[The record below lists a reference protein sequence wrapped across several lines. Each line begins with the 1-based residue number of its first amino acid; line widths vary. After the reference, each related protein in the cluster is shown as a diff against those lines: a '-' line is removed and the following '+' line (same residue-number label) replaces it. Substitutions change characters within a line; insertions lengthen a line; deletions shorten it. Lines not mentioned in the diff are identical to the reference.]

1 MKLHSSVRPLTLL
14 SILTLA
20 LGGCAI
26 AKPSNDDLKNRAQTT
41 LGKPVST
48 VSNVR
53 SDASQTYFT
62 ASTSNGEYDCVLPS
76 GGMVAFATMG
86 GAVALPAQCTKQ

>member
-1 MKLHSSVRPLTLL
+1 MKLQSSLRPFALISALALT
-14 SILTLA
+14 

-26 AKPSNDDLKNRAQTT
+26 AKPSNDDLKNRAQITI
-41 LGKPVST
+41 GKPVST

-62 ASTSNGEYDCVLPS
+62 ANTSNGGYECVLPS

>member
-1 MKLHSSVRPLTLL
+1 MKLHSSVRPLVLFSAL
-14 SILTLA
+14 AFA

-26 AKPSNDDLKNRAQTT
+26 AKPSNNDLKNRAQTT
-41 LGKPVST
+41 IGKPVST

-62 ASTSNGEYDCVLPS
+62 ANTSNGGYECVLPS
-76 GGMVAFATMG
+76 GGMVAFASMG
-86 GAVALPAQCTKQ
+86 GVVALPAQCTKQ

>member
-1 MKLHSSVRPLTLL
+1 MKPHSSLRPLALL
-14 SILTLA
+14 SVLALA

-41 LGKPVST
+41 LGKPVNT

-62 ASTSNGEYDCVLPS
+62 ASTSNGAYDCVLPS
-76 GGMVAFATMG
+76 GGMVAFASMG
-86 GAVALPAQCTKQ
+86 GVVALPAQCTKQ

>member
-1 MKLHSSVRPLTLL
+1 MKLHSSVRPLALFSAL
-14 SILTLA
+14 ALA

-41 LGKPVST
+41 IGKPVST

-62 ASTSNGEYDCVLPS
+62 ANTSNGGYECVLPS

>member
-1 MKLHSSVRPLTLL
+1 MNLPPTARSLALL
-14 SILTLA
+14 SILALA

-41 LGKPVST
+41 LGKPVTT

-62 ASTSNGEYDCVLPS
+62 ASTSNGEYNCILPS
-76 GGMVAFATMG
+76 GGMVAFASMG
-86 GAVALPAQCTKQ
+86 GVVALPAECTKQ

>member
-14 SILTLA
+14 SALALT

-26 AKPSNDDLKNRAQTT
+26 AKPSNDDLKNRAQIT

>member
-14 SILTLA
+14 SVLALA

-62 ASTSNGEYDCVLPS
+62 ASTSHGEYDCVLPS